1 MTTILCHRYSVGS
14 AAKLLWPAA
23 GGSDDWALGALGIP
37 YSFTIELPDTGRHGF
52 LLPANKIESVGEE
65 AFVCVK
71 TMVQELIKRG
81 ET

>member
-37 YSFTIELPDTGRHGF
+37 YSFTIELPDT
-52 LLPANKIESVGEE
+52 
-65 AFVCVK
+65 
-71 TMVQELIKRG
+71 
-81 ET
+81 